1 MQHELKELGVQQTQ
15 EGEPQ
20 ITNDDISIRLLDKK
34 SGYFHRKEAWIKPQ
48 IKMIRQNMKEQVQSV
63 VTGVKDSMREEFA
76 KVKNTMMIEFEGKL
90 EKYTS

>member
-1 MQHELKELGVQQTQ
+1 
-15 EGEPQ
+15 
-20 ITNDDISIRLLDKK
+20 
-34 SGYFHRKEAWIKPQ
+34 
-48 IKMIRQNMKEQVQSV
+48 MIRQNMKEQVQSV